1 MTAKLK
7 ADVMRFEQLR
17 GQFAF
22 LRENDIAT
30 QEDMTVFVSR
40 TAETLAGL
48 LKQRTLLNVR
58 KKKRHALYTA
68 LADAEALAPAEKY
81 REKGLA
87 GLEDEYARYAA
98 AVQTL
103 NNCGVSRE
111 QLTAEKAA
119 LYEELAEVNRKIRAE
134 RKKLKLCAEI
144 TGEAPRIERELV
156 RVEGEKVKQGE
167 RRRERDRF

>member
-22 LRENDIAT
+22 LRENSIAT
-30 QEDMTVFVSR
+30 PEDMAAYVSR
-40 TAETLAGL
+40 TEKTLADL
-48 LKQRTLLNVR
+48 TKQRTILNVR
-58 KKKRHALYTA
+58 KKKRHTLYAA

-98 AVQTL
+98 AIQTL

-111 QLTAEKAA
+111 QMTAEKAA
-119 LYEELAEVNRKIRAE
+119 LYEKLAEVNRKIRIE

-144 TGEAPRIERELV
+144 LDKAPLIEQEFEHMKMREMNQMV
-156 RVEGEKVKQGE
+156 RRVK
-167 RRRERDRF
+167 